1 MIATGLPESTSR
13 GDGTMP
19 ISTASRSRKVVRFF
33 APQSRT
39 VVTPE

>member
-1 MIATGLPESTSR
+1 MAMGLPLRSSR
-13 GDGTMP
+13 GDGAMP
-19 ISTASRSRKVVRFF
+19 ISTAWRSMKVVRFF

>member
-1 MIATGLPESTSR
+1 MIATGRPDRTSL
-13 GDGTMP
+13 GAGVMP
-19 ISTASRSRKVVRFF
+19 ISTAWRSRKVVRFF

>member
-1 MIATGLPESTSR
+1 MMAIGLPARTSL
-13 GDGTMP
+13 GAGVMP
-19 ISTASRSRKVVRFF
+19 ISTARRSSRVVRFF

>member
-1 MIATGLPESTSR
+1 MIAMGLPARMRR

-19 ISTASRSRKVVRFF
+19 ISTASRRRKVVRFF
-33 APQSRT
+33 APQSLT